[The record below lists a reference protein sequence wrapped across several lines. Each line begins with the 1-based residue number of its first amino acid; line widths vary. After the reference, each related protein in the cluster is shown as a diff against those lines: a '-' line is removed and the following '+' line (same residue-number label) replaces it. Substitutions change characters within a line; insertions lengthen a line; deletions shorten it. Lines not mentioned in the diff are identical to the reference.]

1 MKKNR
6 YQFLLSPWTI
16 ILGIVTGI
24 IIGIYFKGI
33 VIFLS
38 PIGKA
43 YISLLKMCILPIV
56 ASAIIVSLSKL
67 LRSHETSQYINK
79 ILTIFCVF
87 LLGIAFI
94 GLFVGFVSI
103 PLIGDDADMRK
114 TIGQLMIDK
123 KIDTRYQEVQ
133 SKGKAGLADFLIN
146 IIPQNI
152 FTALSKNQ
160 TPKIIFFFIMLG
172 VMIKFVSEKA
182 GDSII
187 MLSEGIFEAFQALI
201 KFIMYF
207 LPLGLCALL
216 SDQVSQIGFAVL
228 GSLVKLIVIIYVSAL
243 LVFILS
249 TLIIWRYSGGSYFRQ
264 YIALKDAIVIAI
276 GTRSSFPTL
285 PSAISGLCD
294 GLNLNKER
302 THLTVPLGF
311 SLCKYG
317 KILVFCI
324 GAVFAAHLYNYSLGI
339 EGILIIVI
347 SSILAGMA
355 ASGAPS
361 IVSRSMISMV
371 LLPLGIPP
379 EAIIVILLTIDP
391 IVDPIITL
399 INTYPNYAA
408 TAMIAG
414 RKAEI

>member
-6 YQFLLSPWTI
+6 YQFLLSPWAI

-38 PIGKA
+38 PIGKG

-133 SKGKAGLADFLIN
+133 SKEKAGLADFLIN

-182 GDSII
+182 GNSII
-187 MLSEGIFEAFQALI
+187 MLSEGIFEVFQALI
-201 KFIMYF
+201 KFVMYF

-216 SDQVSQIGFAVL
+216 ADQVSQIGFAVL

>member
-6 YQFLLSPWTI
+6 YQFLLSPWAI
-16 ILGIVTGI
+16 ILGVVTGI
-24 IIGIYFKGI
+24 IIGIYFKGF

-38 PIGKA
+38 PIGKV

-79 ILTIFCVF
+79 IITTFCVF

-94 GLFVGFVSI
+94 GLFVGFISI
-103 PLIGDDADMRK
+103 PLIGDDADMRR

-123 KIDTRYQEVQ
+123 EIDTRYQEVQ
-133 SKGKAGLADFLIN
+133 SKEKAGLADFLIN
-146 IIPQNI
+146 IIPQNV

-187 MLSEGIFEAFQALI
+187 TLSEGVFEAFQALI

-216 SDQVSQIGFAVL
+216 ADQVSQIGFAVL
-228 GSLVKLIVIIYVSAL
+228 GSLVKLILIIYISAL
-243 LVFILS
+243 VVFILS

-311 SLCKYG
+311 SLCKFG

-324 GAVFAAHLYNYSLGI
+324 GAVFAAHLYNHSLGI
-339 EGILIIVI
+339 EGIMIIVI

>member
-1 MKKNR
+1 
-6 YQFLLSPWTI
+6 
-16 ILGIVTGI
+16 
-24 IIGIYFKGI
+24 
-33 VIFLS
+33 
-38 PIGKA
+38 
-43 YISLLKMCILPIV
+43 
-56 ASAIIVSLSKL
+56 
-67 LRSHETSQYINK
+67 
-79 ILTIFCVF
+79 
-87 LLGIAFI
+87 LGIAFI

-133 SKGKAGLADFLIN
+133 SKEKAGLADFLIN

-160 TPKIIFFFIMLG
+160 TPKIIFFFIVLG

-182 GDSII
+182 GNSII

-201 KFIMYF
+201 KFVMYF

-264 YIALKDAIVIAI
+264 YIALKDAIVIAM

-317 KILVFCI
+317 KILIFCI

-361 IVSRSMISMV
+361 IISRSMISMV

>member
-1 MKKNR
+1 
-6 YQFLLSPWTI
+6 
-16 ILGIVTGI
+16 
-24 IIGIYFKGI
+24 
-33 VIFLS
+33 
-38 PIGKA
+38 
-43 YISLLKMCILPIV
+43 MCILPIV

-67 LRSHETSQYINK
+67 LRSHATSQYINK
-79 ILTIFCVF
+79 IITIFCVY
-87 LLGIAFI
+87 LLGIAFV
-94 GLFVGFVSI
+94 GLSVGFVSI

-123 KIDTRYQEVQ
+123 EIDTRYQEVQ
-133 SKGKAGLADFLIN
+133 SNEKAGLADFLIN

-152 FTALSKNQ
+152 FSALSKDQ
-160 TPKIIFFFIMLG
+160 TPKIIFFFIILG
-172 VMIKFVSEKA
+172 VMIKFISEKA
-182 GDSII
+182 GNSII
-187 MLSEGIFEAFQALI
+187 TLSEGVFEAFQALI
-201 KFIMYF
+201 KFAMYF

-216 SDQVSQIGFAVL
+216 ADQVSLIGFAVL
-228 GSLVKLIVIIYVSAL
+228 SSFVKLIVIIYVSAL
-243 LVFILS
+243 FVFSLS
-249 TLIIWRYSGGSYFRQ
+249 TLIIWKYAGGSYFRQ
-264 YIALKDAIVIAI
+264 YSALKDAIVIAI

-324 GAVFAAHLYNYSLGI
+324 GAVFAAHLYDRSLGI
-339 EGILIIVI
+339 EGLLIIVI
-347 SSILAGMA
+347 SSIFAGMA

-361 IVSRSMISMV
+361 IVSRSMIGMV
-371 LLPLGIPP
+371 LLPLGIPS